1 MNLRRRNFA
10 LMITVAAAVVTPV
23 FGQSGSAQSIPDLS
37 GIWAHANPGFEPL
50 SSGPTSLINRE
61 RRPNGTGNGLK
72 LVGDH
77 TNPILKP
84 EAAEI
89 VRKHGLLGLSWTG
102 DPNPHNQCWPEG
114 PPFAMTNGP
123 TQIVQGR
130 RSCKGGTP
138 SRSSIKTILRSVIS
152 E

>member
-1 MNLRRRNFA
+1 MDLRWRNFP
-10 LMITVAAAVVTPV
+10 LVLPLAAAVLTPA
-23 FGQSGSAQSIPDLS
+23 FGQSERANALPDFS

-84 EAAEI
+84 EAAE
-89 VRKHGLLGLSWTG
+89 VVKKHGELGLSWTG
-102 DPNPHNQCWPEG
+102 DPNPHNQC
-114 PPFAMTNGP
+114 
-123 TQIVQGR
+123 
-130 RSCKGGTP
+130 
-138 SRSSIKTILRSVIS
+138 
-152 E
+152 